1 MDLRIERR
9 KNMANSLTGMIK
21 LIGYK
26 GQTYECAPGWIVC
39 DENGRSGKLVHAE
52 LDAQLG
58 VHTLT
63 VDPGY
68 GVMIELMEPQV
79 SFVYPPEEENA

>member
-1 MDLRIERR
+1 MV
-9 KNMANSLTGMIK
+9 K

-26 GQTYECAPGWIVC
+26 GREFECAPGWTVA
-39 DENGRSGKLVHAE
+39 DENGRAGKLVHAE
-52 LDAQLG
+52 WDEQLG

-68 GVMIELMEPQV
+68 GVMIEIMEPLV
-79 SFVYPPEEENA
+79 SFVYPPDEEN